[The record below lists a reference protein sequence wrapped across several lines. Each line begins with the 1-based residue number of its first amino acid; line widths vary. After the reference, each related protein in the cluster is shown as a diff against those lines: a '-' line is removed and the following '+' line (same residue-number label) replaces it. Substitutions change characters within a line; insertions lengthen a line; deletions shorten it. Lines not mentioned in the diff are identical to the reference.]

1 MYETREENKDRI
13 IKVVDTT
20 LRDGEETAG
29 VVFSIEEKIGIA
41 KTLDALGVDEIE
53 AGIPVM
59 GGTEKKAIK
68 EITGLNLKAVIMGWN
83 RAVLSDIDASLECGV
98 SAVSISIPSS
108 DLHIKHKL
116 GKNRAWVLANLK
128 RTVDYAKSSGLY
140 VCVSA
145 EDASRAD
152 QVFLLEFAQ
161 AAKEAGANRFRF
173 CDTVGVLSPSTT
185 FDRIRTVKNTID
197 MPVEVHMHNDFGM
210 ATANII
216 AGIEAGADFAN
227 VTVNGL
233 GERAG
238 NAALEEVVM
247 ALKYVKGYETKINI
261 NRLKTAS
268 EYVVLASG
276 REVHPAKPI
285 VGSNIFIH
293 ESGVHVE
300 SMLKNKKTYETFAPE
315 EVGLV
320 RQIVIGKYSGTQ
332 SVIQKFS
339 EYSIEINEKEAASIL
354 KYVRQKVVKL
364 KRALF
369 DKELVSIYYDHIR
382 KKGQD

>member
-1 MYETREENKDRI
+1 MREENKDRI

-29 VVFSIEEKIGIA
+29 VVFSIDEKIGIA
-41 KTLDALGVDEIE
+41 RLLDKLGVDEIE

-59 GGTEKKAIK
+59 GGEEKKAIK
-68 EITGLNLKAVIMGWN
+68 EIVDLKLKAVIMGWN
-83 RAVLSDIDASLECGV
+83 RAEIKDIDESLASGV
-98 SAVSISIPSS
+98 SAVSISSPSS
-108 DLHIKHKL
+108 DLHIKYKL
-116 GKNRAWVLANLK
+116 GKNRAWVLSNLK
-128 RTVDYAKSSGLY
+128 RAIDYAKSNGLY
-140 VCVSA
+140 VCASA

-152 QVFLLEFAQ
+152 AVFLLEFAQ
-161 AAKEAGANRFRF
+161 AAKESGADRFRF
-173 CDTVGVLSPSTT
+173 CDTVGVLSPSSV
-185 FDRIRTVKNTID
+185 FDKIKTIKNTLH

-247 ALKYVKGYETKINI
+247 VLKYIKGYGTGVNI
-261 NRLKTAS
+261 SKLKSIS
-268 EYVVLASG
+268 EYVAKASG
-276 REVHPAKPI
+276 RDIHPSKPI
-285 VGSNIFIH
+285 VGSHIFMH
-293 ESGVHVE
+293 ESGIHVE
-300 SMLKNKKTYETFAPE
+300 SILKNNKTYEAFSPE

-320 RQIVIGKYSGTQ
+320 RQIVIGKYSGIPA
-332 SVIQKFS
+332 VIQKFS
-339 EYSIEINEKEAASIL
+339 EYSISLDEKEAAAIL
-354 KYVRQKVVKL
+354 KFVRLKIVKT

-369 DKELVSIYYDHIR
+369 DKELVSIYFDHIR
-382 KKGQD
+382 KKSRD